1 MLVSVLA
8 SGSEGNCTF
17 IKTKNKKVLI
27 DLGMN
32 NKYITSKLAEIN
44 VLPSEIDYVFITH
57 THTDHTGAMKTFFK
71 NNKPFVF
78 LDERMLPEID
88 FMNDYPNLCFDN
100 STLNFDGLTVEILK
114 TSHDAPG
121 SRAYIFREDDS
132 SVVYIT
138 DTGYIN
144 QKYFDKLTNLS
155 LYIFEAN
162 HDVEML
168 MHGRYPSWL
177 KARIRNDEGHLSNN
191 QCAFYLSKFIG
202 PKTKEVVLAHISK
215 ENNTPEIA
223 LDTLKSSLEENNID
237 FDNIVVAK
245 QRERTDCVEV

>member
-17 IKTKNKKVLI
+17 IQTKHKKILI

-32 NKYITSKLAEIN
+32 NKYITSKLAELN
-44 VLPSEIDYVFITH
+44 VMPSEIDYVFITH
-57 THTDHTGAMKTFFK
+57 THADHTGAMKTFFK
-71 NNKPFVF
+71 NNTPFVF

-88 FMNDYPNLCFDN
+88 FMNDYPNLCFDD
-100 STLNFDGLTVEILK
+100 SLLNFEGFTVEIIK

-121 SRAYIFREDDS
+121 SRAYIFREGDS

-155 LYIFEAN
+155 LYIFESN

-177 KARIRNDEGHLSNN
+177 KMRIRNDEGHLSNN

-202 PKTKEVVLAHISK
+202 PKTKEVILAHISK

-223 LDTLKSSLEENNID
+223 LDTLKSSLVENNIE
-237 FDNIVVAK
+237 FDNIIVAK

>member
-17 IKTKNKKVLI
+17 IQTKNKKILI

-44 VLPSEIDYVFITH
+44 VLPTEIDYVFITH
-57 THTDHTGAMKTFFK
+57 THADHTGAMKVFFK

-100 STLNFDGLTVEILK
+100 GVLNFDGLSVEILK

-121 SRAYIFREDDS
+121 SRAYIFREDNS

-144 QKYFDKLTNLS
+144 QRYFDKLTNLS
-155 LYIFEAN
+155 LYIFESN

-202 PKTKEVVLAHISK
+202 PNTKEVVLAHISK

-223 LDTLKSSLEENNID
+223 LDTLKSSLVENNID
-237 FDNIVVAK
+237 FNNIIVAK

>member
-17 IKTKNKKVLI
+17 IQTKNKKILI

-44 VLPSEIDYVFITH
+44 VLPTDIDYVFITH
-57 THTDHTGAMKTFFK
+57 THADHTGAMKVFFK

-88 FMNDYPNLCFDN
+88 FMNDYPNLCFD
-100 STLNFDGLTVEILK
+100 SGVLNFDGLSVEILK

-121 SRAYIFREDDS
+121 SRAYIFREDNS

-144 QKYFDKLTNLS
+144 QRYFDKLTNLS
-155 LYIFEAN
+155 LYIFESN

-168 MHGRYPSWL
+168 MHGKYPSWL

-202 PKTKEVVLAHISK
+202 PNTKEVVLAHISK

-223 LDTLKSSLEENNID
+223 LDTLKSSLVENNID
-237 FDNIVVAK
+237 FNNIIVAK

>member
-17 IKTKNKKVLI
+17 IQTKNKKILI

-32 NKYITSKLAEIN
+32 NKYITSKLAEID

-57 THTDHTGAMKTFFK
+57 THADHTGAMKTFFK
-71 NNKPFVF
+71 NNTPFVF
-78 LDERMLPEID
+78 LDEKMLPELE
-88 FMNDYPNLCFDN
+88 FLNDYPNLCFDN

-155 LYIFEAN
+155 LYIFESN

-168 MHGRYPSWL
+168 MHGKYPSWL

-202 PKTKEVVLAHISK
+202 PNTKEVVLAHISK

-223 LDTLKSSLEENNID
+223 LDTLKSSLSENNIN
-237 FDNIVVAK
+237 FNNIIVAK
-245 QRERTDCVEV
+245 QRERTDCVEI

>member
-17 IKTKNKKVLI
+17 IQTKNKKILI

-32 NKYITSKLAEIN
+32 NKYITSKLAEID

-57 THTDHTGAMKTFFK
+57 THADHTGAMKTFFK
-71 NNKPFVF
+71 NNTPFVF
-78 LDERMLPEID
+78 LDEKMLPELE
-88 FMNDYPNLCFDN
+88 FLNDYPNLCFDN

-155 LYIFEAN
+155 LYIFESN

-168 MHGRYPSWL
+168 MHGKYPSWL

-202 PKTKEVVLAHISK
+202 PNTKEVVLAHISK

-223 LDTLKSSLEENNID
+223 LDTLKSSLSENNIN
-237 FDNIVVAK
+237 FNNIIVAK
-245 QRERTDCVEV
+245 QGERTDCVEI

>member
-1 MLVSVLA
+1 MSVLA

-17 IKTKNKKVLI
+17 IKTKNKKILI

-57 THTDHTGAMKTFFK
+57 THADHTGAMKTFFK

-78 LDERMLPEID
+78 LDEKMLPEID

-100 STLNFDGLTVEILK
+100 STLNFDGLSVEILK

-155 LYIFEAN
+155 LYIFESN

-168 MHGRYPSWL
+168 MHGKYPSWL

-202 PKTKEVVLAHISK
+202 PNTKEVVLAHISK

-223 LDTLKSSLEENNID
+223 LDTLKSSLSENNID
-237 FDNIVVAK
+237 FNNIIVAK

>member
-17 IKTKNKKVLI
+17 IQTKNKKILI

-32 NKYITSKLAEIN
+32 NKYITSKLAEID

-57 THTDHTGAMKTFFK
+57 THADHTGAMKTFFK
-71 NNKPFVF
+71 NNTPFIF
-78 LDERMLPEID
+78 LDEKMLPELE
-88 FMNDYPNLCFDN
+88 FLNDYPNLCFDN

-155 LYIFEAN
+155 LYIFESN

-168 MHGRYPSWL
+168 MHGKYPSWL

-202 PKTKEVVLAHISK
+202 PNTKEVVLAHISK

-223 LDTLKSSLEENNID
+223 LDTLKSSLIENNIN
-237 FDNIVVAK
+237 FNNIIVAK
-245 QRERTDCVEV
+245 QRERTDCVEI

>member
-17 IKTKNKKVLI
+17 IQTKNKKILI

-32 NKYITSKLAEIN
+32 NKYITSKLAEID

-57 THTDHTGAMKTFFK
+57 THADHTGAMKTFFK
-71 NNKPFVF
+71 NNTPFVF
-78 LDERMLPEID
+78 LDEKMLPELE
-88 FMNDYPNLCFDN
+88 FLNDYPNLCFDN

-155 LYIFEAN
+155 LYIFESN

-168 MHGRYPSWL
+168 MHGKYPSWL

-202 PKTKEVVLAHISK
+202 PNTKEVVLAHISK

-223 LDTLKSSLEENNID
+223 LDTLKSSLSENNIN
-237 FDNIVVAK
+237 FDNIIVAK
-245 QRERTDCVEV
+245 QRERTDCVEI

>member
-17 IKTKNKKVLI
+17 IQTKNKKILI

-32 NKYITSKLAEIN
+32 NKYITSKLAEID

-57 THTDHTGAMKTFFK
+57 THADHTGAMKTFFK
-71 NNKPFVF
+71 NNTPFVF
-78 LDERMLPEID
+78 LDEKMLPELE
-88 FMNDYPNLCFDN
+88 FLNDYPNLCFDN

-155 LYIFEAN
+155 LYIFESN

-168 MHGRYPSWL
+168 MHGKYPSWL

-202 PKTKEVVLAHISK
+202 PNTKEVVLAHISK

-223 LDTLKSSLEENNID
+223 LDTLKSSLSENNIN
-237 FDNIVVAK
+237 FDNIIVAM
-245 QRERTDCVEV
+245 QRERTDCVEI

>member
-17 IKTKNKKVLI
+17 IQTKNKKILI

-44 VLPSEIDYVFITH
+44 VLPTDIDYVFITH
-57 THTDHTGAMKTFFK
+57 THADHTGAMKVFFK

-88 FMNDYPNLCFDN
+88 FMNDYPNLCFD
-100 STLNFDGLTVEILK
+100 SGVLNFDGLSVEILK

-121 SRAYIFREDDS
+121 SRAYIFREDNS

-144 QKYFDKLTNLS
+144 QRYFDKLTNLS
-155 LYIFEAN
+155 LYIFESN

-202 PKTKEVVLAHISK
+202 PNTKEVVLAHISK

-223 LDTLKSSLEENNID
+223 LDTLKSSLVENNID
-237 FDNIVVAK
+237 FNNIIVAK

>member
-17 IKTKNKKVLI
+17 IQTKNKKILI

-44 VLPSEIDYVFITH
+44 VLPSEIDYVFLTH
-57 THTDHTGAMKTFFK
+57 THADHTGAMKTFFK

-78 LDERMLPEID
+78 LDERMLPEVE
-88 FMNDYPNLCFDN
+88 FMRDYPNLCFDN
-100 STLNFDGLTVEILK
+100 SILHFDSLTVEILK

-121 SRAYIFREDDS
+121 SRAYIFKEDDS

-155 LYIFEAN
+155 LYIFESN

-223 LDTLKSSLEENNID
+223 LDTLKSSLEENDID
-237 FDNIVVAK
+237 FDNIIVAK
-245 QRERTDCVEV
+245 QKERTDCVEV

>member
-17 IKTKNKKVLI
+17 IQTKNKKILI

-32 NKYITSKLAEIN
+32 NKYITSKLAEID

-57 THTDHTGAMKTFFK
+57 THADHTGAMKTFFK
-71 NNKPFVF
+71 NNTPFVF
-78 LDERMLPEID
+78 LDEKMLPELE
-88 FMNDYPNLCFDN
+88 FLNDYPNLCFDN

-155 LYIFEAN
+155 LYIFESN

-168 MHGRYPSWL
+168 MYGKYPSWL

-202 PKTKEVVLAHISK
+202 PNTKEVVLAHISK

-223 LDTLKSSLEENNID
+223 LDTLKSSLSENNIN
-237 FDNIVVAK
+237 FNNIIVAK
-245 QRERTDCVEV
+245 QRERTDCVEI